1 MTNVKEN
8 EDFFKQTVASIR
20 KEVKLAKTAAEGTR
34 KMEEAK
40 LEAEK

>member
-1 MTNVKEN
+1 LANVKEN
-8 EDFFKQTVASIR
+8 EDFFKQTVSSIR
-20 KEVKLAKTAAEGTR
+20 KEVKLAKTAAEGIR